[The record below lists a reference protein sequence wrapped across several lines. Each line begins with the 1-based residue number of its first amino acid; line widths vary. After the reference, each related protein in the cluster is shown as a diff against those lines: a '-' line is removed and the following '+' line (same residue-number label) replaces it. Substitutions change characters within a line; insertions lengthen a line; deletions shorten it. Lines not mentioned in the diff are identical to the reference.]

1 MSTELPTFEIPQ
13 RPRREYSRD
22 GGVTFAGQT
31 IFTLTPDPE
40 QEDAHLRTLVV
51 SILEDDPY
59 TYGDWFDLPMPLF
72 LVYDRETGDVFRV
85 AIRAGSV
92 EFHVLPATEP
102 PGLQALYQRILAGS
116 ACSWSVEC
124 RLAE

>member
-40 QEDAHLRTLVV
+40 QEDSDLKTLLV
-51 SILEDDPY
+51 SILDDDPY

-85 AIRAGSV
+85 AIRAGAV

-102 PGLQALYQRILAGS
+102 PGLQALYQRLLAGA